1 MPRQGGMKMPR
12 KSEKRLP
19 RRKKKMLS
27 EYEGYKKRVKIDKR
41 CWDEEEDCGE

>member
-1 MPRQGGMKMPR
+1 MTR
-12 KSEKRLP
+12 
-19 RRKKKMLS
+19 KMLT